1 MGNRFG
7 VKDFVLMALLV
18 VLIVSVWLSMA
29 QRDRE
34 WKVLQAISDQADS
47 QSHDL
52 AAIRRALAGGIR
64 LSNAGGP
71 TTAESAE
78 GKQDPFKYVKD
89 AEAQPD
95 YASGDWFIDNLH
107 TKVGD
112 LTPLLASND
121 LYSQIIQGRVLE
133 SLVYQDP
140 VTLEYLPLLARS
152 LPQISSDGLT
162 FTFQLRQGITFSD
175 GVPFTADD
183 VVFTFNWIMN
193 PAVEAPRDRAY
204 LQKIGSVTKNG
215 DYEVVFKF
223 KEPYFLSM
231 DLAGGMQILP
241 KHFYEKYTPQ
251 QFNTNPGLLMGT
263 GPYMLRDPASWRPG
277 DRVELV
283 RNDRYWGETP
293 SFSRIVYEQVEQ
305 DAAALTM
312 FKNGD
317 VDTFIA
323 QPEQYELL
331 LKDAQLVKRTQHFAL
346 DTPLSGY
353 SFIGWNE
360 KRNGKP
366 TLFADKRARLAMTLL
381 TDRERICKE
390 VLLGYAT
397 VANGP
402 FSPLG
407 KPQTAPDLKPYPY
420 DPARAK
426 QILKELGY
434 EDRNGSGVV
443 QGPDGRPFEFTFTY
457 PAKDETLQR
466 IVLFLRDSYAAAGI
480 KMNLDPVDFP
490 ILIQR
495 LNNRDFDATTLAWS
509 GEVEDDLYQIFHSSQ
524 IADQGDDFVSYAN
537 PELDKLIEEARRT
550 VDEPKRMKMWQ
561 RCSEIL
567 HEDQP
572 YTFVARRKSLSFM
585 AGRIKNVHPSKIGLN
600 FVGRWNMPC
609 PWYVPKELQ
618 KWGK

>member
-7 VKDFVLMALLV
+7 IKDFILMALLV
-18 VLIVSVWLSMA
+18 VLIISVWLSMK

-34 WKVLQAISDQADS
+34 WAVLQSIRDQGDS

-52 AAIRRALAGGIR
+52 AAIRRTLAGGIR
-64 LSNAGGP
+64 MNNSGP
-71 TTAESAE
+71 TSAE
-78 GKQDPFKYVKD
+78 APSGKDDPFKYIKA
-89 AEAQPD
+89 AEAQPG
-95 YASGDWFIDNLH
+95 YATGDWFIDNLH

-133 SLVYQDP
+133 SLAYQDP
-140 VTLEYLPLLARS
+140 NTLEYLPLLARS
-152 LPQISSDGLT
+152 WQISDDGLT

-175 GVPFTADD
+175 GAPLTADD
-183 VVFTFNWIMN
+183 VVFTFDWTMN

-204 LQKIGSVTKNG
+204 LDKIASVTKHG

-231 DLAGGMQILP
+231 DLAGTMNILP
-241 KHFYEKYTPQ
+241 KHFYGKYTPQ

-283 RNDRYWGETP
+283 RNDRYWGEPP
-293 SFSRIVYEQVEQ
+293 SFDRVVYEQVEL
-305 DAAALTM
+305 DTAALTM
-312 FKNGD
+312 FTNGD

-331 LKDAQLVKRTQHFAL
+331 LKNADLVKRTQHFAL

-407 KPQTAPDLKPYPY
+407 KPQTAPGLKPYPY
-420 DPARAK
+420 DPEQARK
-426 QILKELGY
+426 ILKDLGY

-443 QGPDGRPFEFTFTY
+443 QAPDGKPFEFTFTY

-466 IVLFLRDSYAAAGI
+466 IVLFLRDSYARAGI
-480 KMNLDPVDFP
+480 KMNPDPVDFP
-490 ILIQR
+490 ILVQR
-495 LNNRDFDATTLAWS
+495 LNNRDFDAATLAWS

-537 PELDKLIEEARRT
+537 PELDKLIEQARRT
-550 VDEPKRMKMWQ
+550 VDEPKRMKLWQ

-572 YTFVARRKSLSFM
+572 YTFLTRRKALSFM
-585 AGRIKNVHPSKIGLN
+585 SGRIQNVRPSKVGLN
-600 FVGRWNMPC
+600 FVARWDMPC
-609 PWYVPKELQ
+609 PWYVPKKLQ